1 MSDKKMSKI
10 IIPKIRP
17 ASWRVYV
24 QGEEEAK
31 YVRNLL
37 TEAGMETT
45 EPTQQAGLTEVPL
58 YAVVAAPKNDVT
70 LTEEELVAILRQNG
84 RLELEF
90 NV

>member
-1 MSDKKMSKI
+1 MSNKKMNKI
-10 IIPKIRP
+10 NIPKIRP

-31 YVRNLL
+31 HVKQLL
-37 TEAGMETT
+37 TEAGMDTS
-45 EPTQQAGLTEVPL
+45 EPKQQAGLTEVPL

-70 LTEEELVAILRQNG
+70 LTEEELVAILRENG

-90 NV
+90 NS